1 MLQFKELIFIIIAF
15 IWVAIG
21 SNYVAKLFQRIK
33 LPLIT
38 GFLLSGILI
47 GPFGI
52 NLIKYEFIER
62 LSFINYTSLAFI
74 AFAAGSELYFKEI
87 RNSLKSIVW
96 NTFGQLFIIFILVS
110 LSVYYLEGFIPF
122 MKNMPTV
129 TRLSVAILSGT
140 IFIARSPSSTIAVI
154 NEMRAKG
161 RFTRMVIS
169 VTVLLDVLV
178 IVLFTICLSFVQ
190 NLIAGINFNGLF
202 FLLILIELVLTLVLG
217 LVIAKLTEFFL
228 FLSLSN
234 YVKLIFILILGFFIY
249 QFTNLIAQFSLD
261 YFTKAIHIEP
271 LLVCIISS
279 FWITN
284 YSPTGSYFQKLIKD
298 LSPIVYVAF
307 FTLVGASLSLDI
319 LIDMWEVALVIFLI
333 YIGALIIGS
342 FTGNLIAQN
351 PKIYRRAGWMPFV
364 TQAGVGFALVY
375 EVSEHFPEWGIQL
388 ATIIIAVIILNQI
401 IGPPLFKWSLK
412 LVGESRHQAK
422 SDIELNRNA
431 IVFGLERQSV
441 DLVRNLRKD
450 HYEVEIACID
460 KRKEMKRMKDVCVNF
475 LDYLNM
481 KCLNDINISKFDVV
495 VLMLS
500 DEENLKICELIYEN
514 IGTQIIIVRLLDS
527 MYADKFRDL
536 GALVVDPS
544 TAIIRLLEQFVR
556 SPITASMILGEE
568 DHKAM
573 IDFKVMDLELHGMAL
588 RDLRLPDDVIII
600 SVKRRGQIL
609 ISHGYTRLRIGDI
622 VTMVGSLESLEHL
635 SLQFQE

>member
-1 MLQFKELIFIIIAF
+1 MLQFKELVFIIIAF

-38 GFLLSGILI
+38 GFLLSGIII
-47 GPFGI
+47 GPYGI
-52 NLIKYEFIER
+52 KLIEADYIEK

-96 NTFGQLFIIFILVS
+96 NTAGQLIIIFLLVS
-110 LSVYYLEGFIPF
+110 ISVYYLEGLIPF
-122 MKNMPTV
+122 MNNMNV
-129 TRLSVAILSGT
+129 ISRFSVAILTGT

-154 NEMRAKG
+154 NELRAKG
-161 RFTRMVIS
+161 RFTRMVLS
-169 VTVLLDVLV
+169 VTVLLDVFV
-178 IVLFTICLSFVQ
+178 VVLFTICLSLVQ
-190 NLIAGINFNGLF
+190 NLLADVHFNFLF
-202 FLLILIELVLTLVLG
+202 VFLLIAELILTFIFG
-217 LVIAKLTEFFL
+217 FIIAKLKEIFL
-228 FLSLSN
+228 FLSIPN
-234 YVKLIFILILGFFIY
+234 YIKHIFILMLGFFIY
-249 QFTNLIAQFSLD
+249 QFTNIIAQYSHD
-261 YFTKAIHIEP
+261 YMNIAIHIEP
-271 LLVCIISS
+271 LLVCIVAS

-284 YSPTGSYFQKLIKD
+284 YSQIGSYFQKLIKD
-298 LSPIVYVAF
+298 LSPLVYVSF
-307 FTLVGASLSLDI
+307 FTLVGASLSIDI
-319 LIDMWEVALVIFLI
+319 LYEMWEIAIVIFFIYLVSLVI
-333 YIGALIIGS
+333 GS
-342 FTGNLIAQN
+342 YTGNVIAKN
-351 PKIYRRAGWMPFV
+351 PKIYRRVGWMPFV

-375 EVSEHFPEWGIQL
+375 EVSEHFPEWGNQL

-412 LVGESRHQAK
+412 LVGESRHHAK
-422 SDIELNRNA
+422 SDMEPNRNA
-431 IVFGLERQSV
+431 IVFGLERQSI
-441 DLVRNLRKD
+441 DLVKNLQKD
-450 HYEVEIACID
+450 HYDVEIACID
-460 KRKEMKRMKDVCVNF
+460 NEKNSKTAKNVNINF
-475 LDYLNM
+475 MDYLNM
-481 KCLNDINISKFDVV
+481 KCLNEINISKYDVA

-514 IGTQIIIVRLLDS
+514 IGTQIVIVRLLDS
-527 MYADKFRDL
+527 MYADRFREL
-536 GALVVDPS
+536 GAIVVDPS

-556 SPITASMILGEE
+556 SPITASMILGDE
-568 DHKAM
+568 DHKGM
-573 IDFKVMDLELHGMAL
+573 VDFKVLDLELHGMAL

>member
-1 MLQFKELIFIIIAF
+1 MLQFKELIFIILAF
-15 IWVAIG
+15 VWVVIG

-38 GFLLSGILI
+38 GFLISGIII
-47 GPFGI
+47 GPYGI
-52 NLIKYEFIER
+52 DLIKADSIEK
-62 LSFINYTSLAFI
+62 LHFINYTSLAFI
-74 AFAAGSELYFKEI
+74 AFVAGSELYFKEI

-96 NTFGQLFIIFILVS
+96 NTLGQLFVIFLLVS
-110 LSVYYLEGFIPF
+110 ISVYYLEELIPF
-122 MKNMPTV
+122 MKNMNEIA
-129 TRLSVAILSGT
+129 RLSVAILTGT

-154 NEMRAKG
+154 NELRAKG

-178 IVLFTICLSFVQ
+178 IVLFTICLSLVQ
-190 NLIAGINFNGLF
+190 NLITDVHFNFLF
-202 FLLILIELVLTLVLG
+202 IFLLIIELVLTLILG
-217 LVIAKLTEFFL
+217 FIIAKLIEFFL
-228 FLSLSN
+228 FISLSN
-234 YVKLIFILILGFFIY
+234 YIKLVFILILGFSIY
-249 QFTNLIAQFSLD
+249 QLTIVAQFTHD
-261 YFTKAIHIEP
+261 YLNKTIHIEP
-271 LLVCIISS
+271 LLVCIIAS

-284 YSPTGSYFQKLIKD
+284 YSQVGLYFQKLIKD
-298 LSPIVYVAF
+298 LSPLVYVAF
-307 FTLVGASLSLDI
+307 FTLVGASLSIDI
-319 LIDMWEVALVIFLI
+319 LYDMWKIAVVLFLI
-333 YIGALIIGS
+333 YIVSLIIGS
-342 FTGNLIAQN
+342 ITGNVIAKN
-351 PKIYRRAGWMPFV
+351 PKIYRRIGWMPFI

-375 EVSEHFPEWGIQL
+375 EVSEHFPEWGNQL
-388 ATIIIAVIILNQI
+388 ATIIIAVIILNQV

-412 LVGESRHQAK
+412 LVGESRHHAK
-422 SDIELNRNA
+422 TDMEPNRNA
-431 IVFGLERQSV
+431 IVFGLERQSL
-441 DLVRNLRKD
+441 DLAHNLQKD
-450 HYEVEIACID
+450 HYDVEIACID
-460 KRKEMKRMKDVCVNF
+460 QCKKADTIKNVHIHY
-475 LDYLNM
+475 LDFLNM
-481 KCLNDINISKFDVV
+481 KCLNEINISKFDVV

-514 IGTQIIIVRLLDS
+514 IGTQIVVVRLLDS

-556 SPITASMILGEE
+556 SPITTSMILGDE

-573 IDFKVMDLELHGMAL
+573 VDFKVLDLELHGMAL